1 LDAIDRI
8 SELSDAEWQNISLN
22 SLDSFV
28 DSQLVL
34 ASSLI
39 GPKDYLRD
47 NIYNY
52 YFVPLFYPIYAG
64 LLNNQGTVG
73 GLQFRRT
80 ALELLAE
87 KGWQDGFIPYASD
100 ALRAEAES
108 SNQPLSDDYIWKKVM
123 PEYDS
128 YASFKKARYNEM

>member
-1 LDAIDRI
+1 MQAMLTLDKTQQRQLLRKISLVNDGPTTSNGVQYLDAIDRI

-64 LLNNQGTVG
+64 
-73 GLQFRRT
+73 
-80 ALELLAE
+80 
-87 KGWQDGFIPYASD
+87 
-100 ALRAEAES
+100 
-108 SNQPLSDDYIWKKVM
+108 
-123 PEYDS
+123 
-128 YASFKKARYNEM
+128 